1 MDHRMFAQAVILLTL
16 FGGEHCK
23 CCGNLRRICDACT
36 MVFFACHV
44 LFLPGLQIRFL
55 PISIQQSQCFQ
66 YTMS

>member
-44 LFLPGLQIRFL
+44 LFLP
-55 PISIQQSQCFQ
+55 ISIQQSQCFQ